1 MADWVLHFQ
10 VFDSFGDDFVILI
23 LVIVFIMSRDETLF

>member
-23 LVIVFIMSRDETLF
+23 LVIVFMSRDETLF